1 MNALGR
7 HILVEY
13 YNCSSEV
20 LNDVTTIENS
30 MVEAAQSADATVINS
45 SFHHFSPYGVSGV
58 VVIQESHLAIHT
70 WPEYGYAAVDLF
82 TCGDEINP
90 WICFEYLKKAF
101 KSESHSAMEMNRGQ
115 QELLEK
121 KEFNIQGMRD
131 MTPPE
136 LKIAR
141 NVWLTDKND
150 SIASSFRHTGEI
162 LFREKSPYQMV
173 EVLDT
178 YAYGK
183 MLVID
188 KMVMTTEKDEFVY
201 HEMITHP
208 AMLMHKEPKNILV
221 IGAGDGGTIKELF
234 KHSSVEKI
242 TMVEI
247 DEVVVK
253 ASKLHLPEISK
264 EFSNPKLELI
274 IGDGIQYVADAK
286 DETYDLVIIDSS
298 DPVGPAEGL
307 FSEVFFQNVYRILK
321 KDGIMT
327 AQSESPR
334 FNEKACQ
341 ELFEVYD
348 KVFGASNVYPYIAQI
363 PTYPSGQ
370 WAFAYATK
378 SGLSPKTDFDR
389 NMKGLK
395 DLKYYNED
403 LHFGAF
409 ALPNFVK
416 ELLNK

>member
-13 YNCSSEV
+13 YNCSSEI
-20 LNDVTTIENS
+20 LNDVTIIENS
-30 MVEAAQSADATVINS
+30 MVEAAKAADATVINS

-101 KSESHSAMEMNRGQ
+101 KSETHSAMEINRGQ
-115 QELLEK
+115 LELLEK
-121 KEFNIQGMRD
+121 KAFNIQGTRD
-131 MTPPE
+131 ITAPE

-162 LFREKSPYQMV
+162 VFREKTPFQTV

-188 KMVMTTEKDEFVY
+188 KMVMTSEKDEFVY

-208 AMLMHKEPKNILV
+208 AMLLHKNPKNILV

-234 KHSSVEKI
+234 KHSSIEKI

-247 DEVVVK
+247 DEAVVN
-253 ASKLHLPEISK
+253 ASKAHFPEISK
-264 EFSNPKLELI
+264 EFANPKLELI
-274 IGDGIQYVADAK
+274 IGDGIQFVKDAK
-286 DETYDLVIIDSS
+286 DKTYDIVIIDSS

-307 FSEVFFQNVYRILK
+307 FSETFFANVYRILK
-321 KDGIMT
+321 QDGIMA

-334 FNEKACQ
+334 FNEQACQ

-348 KVFGASNVYPYIAQI
+348 KVFGTENVHPYLAYI

-370 WAFAYATK
+370 WAFAFCSK
-378 SGLSPKTDFDR
+378 SGIHPSKDFNDSLG
-389 NMKGLK
+389 NLK
-395 DLKYYNED
+395 DLKYYNEA
-403 LHFGAF
+403 LHYGAF

-416 ELLNK
+416 ELLGK

>member
-13 YNCSSEV
+13 YNCSSEI
-20 LNDVTTIENS
+20 LNDVTIIENS
-30 MVEAAQSADATVINS
+30 MVEAAKAADATVINS

-101 KSESHSAMEMNRGQ
+101 KSETHSAMEINRGQ
-115 QELLEK
+115 LELLEK
-121 KEFNIQGMRD
+121 KAFNIQGTRD
-131 MTPPE
+131 ITAPE

-162 LFREKSPYQMV
+162 LFREKTPFQTV

-188 KMVMTTEKDEFVY
+188 KMVMTSEKDEFVY

-208 AMLMHKEPKNILV
+208 AMLLHKNPKNILV

-234 KHSSVEKI
+234 KHSSIEKI

-247 DEVVVK
+247 DETVVN
-253 ASKLHLPEISK
+253 ASKAHFPEISK
-264 EFSNPKLELI
+264 EFANPKLELI
-274 IGDGIQYVADAK
+274 IGDGIQFVKDAK
-286 DETYDLVIIDSS
+286 DKTYDIVIIDSS

-307 FSEVFFQNVYRILK
+307 FSETFFANVYRILK
-321 KDGIMT
+321 QDGIMA

-334 FNEKACQ
+334 FNEQACQ

-348 KVFGASNVYPYIAQI
+348 KVFGTENVHPYLAYI

-370 WAFAYATK
+370 WAFAFCSK
-378 SGLSPKTDFDR
+378 SGIHPSKDFNDSLG
-389 NMKGLK
+389 NLK
-395 DLKYYNED
+395 DLKYYNEA
-403 LHFGAF
+403 LHYGAF

-416 ELLNK
+416 ELLGK

>member
-13 YNCSSEV
+13 YNCSAEV
-20 LNDVTTIENS
+20 LNDVSTVENS
-30 MVEAAQSADATVINS
+30 MVAAAQAADATVINS

-90 WICFEYLKKAF
+90 WICFDFLKKAF
-101 KSESHSAMEMNRGQ
+101 QSESHSAMEMNRGQ

-131 MTPPE
+131 MTSPE
-136 LKIAR
+136 HKIAR

-201 HEMITHP
+201 HEMIAHP
-208 AMLMHKEPKNILV
+208 AMLLHKEPKNILV
-221 IGAGDGGTIKELF
+221 IGAGDGGTVKELF
-234 KHSSVEKI
+234 KHSVVEKI

-247 DEVVVK
+247 DEVVVNAAK
-253 ASKLHLPEISK
+253 EHLPEIAI
-264 EFSNPKLELI
+264 ELTNPKLELI
-274 IGDGIQYVADAK
+274 IGDGIQYVKDAK
-286 DETYDLVIIDSS
+286 DKTFDLVIIDSS

-307 FSEVFFQNVYRILK
+307 FSVAFFENVHRILK
-321 KDGIMT
+321 DDGIMT

-348 KVFGASNVYPYIAQI
+348 QVFGAANVFPYLAHI

-370 WAFAYATK
+370 WAFAFCSK
-378 SGLSPKTDFDR
+378 SGINPKTDFNRD
-389 NMKGLK
+389 MKGLT

-416 ELLNK
+416 DLLKK

>member
-13 YNCSSEV
+13 YNCSSEI
-20 LNDVTTIENS
+20 LNDVTIIENS
-30 MVEAAQSADATVINS
+30 MVEAAKAADATVINS

-101 KSESHSAMEMNRGQ
+101 KSETHSAMEINRGQ
-115 QELLEK
+115 LELLEK
-121 KEFNIQGMRD
+121 KAFNIQGTRD
-131 MTPPE
+131 ITAPE

-162 LFREKSPYQMV
+162 LFREKTPFQTV

-188 KMVMTTEKDEFVY
+188 KMVMTSEKDEFVY

-208 AMLMHKEPKNILV
+208 AMLLHKNPKNILV

-234 KHSSVEKI
+234 KHSSIEKI

-247 DEVVVK
+247 DEAVVN
-253 ASKLHLPEISK
+253 ASKAHFPEISK
-264 EFSNPKLELI
+264 EFANPKLELI
-274 IGDGIQYVADAK
+274 IGDGIQFVKDAK
-286 DETYDLVIIDSS
+286 DKTYDIVIIDSS

-307 FSEVFFQNVYRILK
+307 FSEIFFANVYRILK
-321 KDGIMT
+321 QDGIMA

-334 FNEKACQ
+334 FNEQACQ

-348 KVFGASNVYPYIAQI
+348 KVFGTENVHPYLAYI

-370 WAFAYATK
+370 WAFAFCSK
-378 SGLSPKTDFDR
+378 SGIHPSKDFNDSLG
-389 NMKGLK
+389 NLK
-395 DLKYYNED
+395 DLKYYNEA
-403 LHFGAF
+403 LHYGAF

-416 ELLNK
+416 ELLGK

>member
-1 MNALGR
+1 MNALGM

-13 YNCSSEV
+13 YNCSSEI
-20 LNDVTTIENS
+20 LNDVTIIENS
-30 MVEAAQSADATVINS
+30 MVEAAKAADATVINS

-101 KSESHSAMEMNRGQ
+101 KSETHSAMEINRGQ
-115 QELLEK
+115 LELLEK
-121 KEFNIQGMRD
+121 KAFNIQGTRD
-131 MTPPE
+131 ITAPE

-162 LFREKSPYQMV
+162 LFREKTPFQTV

-188 KMVMTTEKDEFVY
+188 KMVMTSEKDEFVY

-208 AMLMHKEPKNILV
+208 AMLLHKNPKNILV

-234 KHSSVEKI
+234 KHSSIEKI

-247 DEVVVK
+247 DETVVN
-253 ASKLHLPEISK
+253 ASKAHFPEISK
-264 EFSNPKLELI
+264 EFANPKLELI
-274 IGDGIQYVADAK
+274 IGDGIQFVKDAK
-286 DETYDLVIIDSS
+286 DKTYDIVIIDSS

-307 FSEVFFQNVYRILK
+307 FSETFFANVYRILK
-321 KDGIMT
+321 QDGIMA

-334 FNEKACQ
+334 FNEQACQ

-348 KVFGASNVYPYIAQI
+348 KVFGTENVHPYLAYI

-370 WAFAYATK
+370 WAFAFCSK
-378 SGLSPKTDFDR
+378 SGIHPSKDFNDSLG
-389 NMKGLK
+389 NLK
-395 DLKYYNED
+395 DLKYYNEA
-403 LHFGAF
+403 LHYGAF

-416 ELLNK
+416 ELLGK

>member
-13 YNCSSEV
+13 YNCSSEI
-20 LNDVTTIENS
+20 LNDVTIIENS
-30 MVEAAQSADATVINS
+30 MVEAAKAADATVINS

-101 KSESHSAMEMNRGQ
+101 KSETHSAMEINRGQ
-115 QELLEK
+115 LELLEK
-121 KEFNIQGMRD
+121 KAFNIQGTRD
-131 MTPPE
+131 ITAPE

-162 LFREKSPYQMV
+162 LFREKTPFQTV

-188 KMVMTTEKDEFVY
+188 KMVMTSEKDEFVY

-208 AMLMHKEPKNILV
+208 AMLLHKNPKNILV

-234 KHSSVEKI
+234 KHSSIEKI

-247 DEVVVK
+247 DEAVVN
-253 ASKLHLPEISK
+253 ASKAHFPEISK
-264 EFSNPKLELI
+264 EFANPKLELI
-274 IGDGIQYVADAK
+274 IGDGIQFVKDAK
-286 DETYDLVIIDSS
+286 DKTYDIVIIDSS

-307 FSEVFFQNVYRILK
+307 FSETFFANVYRILK
-321 KDGIMT
+321 QDGIMA

-334 FNEKACQ
+334 FNEQACQ

-348 KVFGASNVYPYIAQI
+348 KVFGTENVHPYLAYI

-370 WAFAYATK
+370 WAFAFCSK
-378 SGLSPKTDFDR
+378 SGIHPSKDFNDSLG
-389 NMKGLK
+389 NLK
-395 DLKYYNED
+395 DLKYYNEA
-403 LHFGAF
+403 LHYGAF

-416 ELLNK
+416 ELLGK

>member
-20 LNDVTTIENS
+20 LNDVTTVENS

-90 WICFEYLKKAF
+90 WICFDFLKKAF
-101 KSESHSAMEMNRGQ
+101 KSETHSAMEMNRGQ

-136 LKIAR
+136 LKILR

-162 LFREKSPYQMV
+162 LFREKSPFQMV

-234 KHSSVEKI
+234 KHQSVEKI

-247 DEVVVK
+247 DEVVVN
-253 ASKLHLPEISK
+253 ASKAHFPEISK
-264 EFSNPKLELI
+264 EFGNPKLELI
-274 IGDGIQYVADAK
+274 IGDGIQFVKDAK
-286 DETYDLVIIDSS
+286 DKTYDLVVIDSS

-307 FSEVFFQNVYRILK
+307 FSVEFFENVHRILK
-321 KDGIMT
+321 DDGMMT

-348 KVFGASNVYPYIAQI
+348 NVFGAENVFPYLAHV

-370 WAFAYATK
+370 WAFAFCSK
-378 SGLSPKTDFDR
+378 SGMNPKTDFNRD
-389 NMKGLK
+389 MKGLTG
-395 DLKYYNED
+395 LKYYNED

-416 ELLNK
+416 DLLKK